1 MWAAWGAR
9 LQYREMPELN
19 RICMGSD
26 LYGFPLVQKHRE
38 RKRESMKTEIGTIL
52 LATDFLQSS
61 RLALDYA
68 QVLANKLGAQLM
80 IVNAFE
86 LGPEADTVEKLDHI
100 PSRTRRDAEA
110 RLQAFV
116 AGSNFAG
123 VPANWALVEGP
134 VPDAILHAVDQNK
147 ADLLVLGTQGVHRG
161 LGHLLIGSNTEA
173 LMLRSACPTL
183 TIGPHVLAG
192 VDLNSH
198 FKKVIYVSNF
208 RPASAPAAPFAL
220 KLSQAL
226 STEIEIFQ
234 VVRDAEQGDKDAHL
248 KEMVGEYCS
257 RLRSLAPDVREDWC
271 SPEFQMG
278 RIISPETVMEKSMDP
293 SALMVLG
300 AHYSPVLER
309 HLYTSFPYRL
319 LANAVCPIVTVR
331 S

>member
-1 MWAAWGAR
+1 MDFS
-9 LQYREMPELN
+9 LT
-19 RICMGSD
+19 
-26 LYGFPLVQKHRE
+26 QKKRE
-38 RKRESMKTEIGTIL
+38 RKRKNVKTEINTIL

-68 QVLANKLGAQLM
+68 VVLANKLGAQLM

-116 AGSNFAG
+116 AGSNCAG
-123 VPANWALVEGP
+123 VPANWALVEGS
-134 VPDAILHAVDQNK
+134 VPNAILHAVDQHN

-173 LMLRSACPTL
+173 LMLRSTCPTL

-198 FKKVIYVSNF
+198 FKKVVYVSNF
-208 RPASAPAAPFAL
+208 RPASAAAAPFAL
-220 KLSQAL
+220 KLSQSL
-226 STEIEIFQ
+226 STDIEIYQ
-234 VVRDAEQGDKDAHL
+234 VARDVEQEDKKAHL
-248 KEMVGEYCS
+248 KEMAEEYCS
-257 RLRSLAPDVREDWC
+257 RLRSVAQGVSEEWC
-271 SPEFQMG
+271 STEYQMG
-278 RIISPETVMEKSMDP
+278 RVISPETVLEKSMDP
-293 SALMVLG
+293 SVLMVLG
-300 AHYSPVLER
+300 AHHLPLLER
-309 HLYTSFPYRL
+309 HLQTSYPYRL
-319 LANAVCPIVTVR
+319 LATAACPIVTVR